1 MSGES
6 GAGHQLDLV
15 EDHQWQDD
23 EAQGLAGEQ
32 HARHRDAGDEALFRA
47 AEHDRD
53 LVLARKAQ
61 AARRDGGDCQYQREQ
76 RRLHGKEDRQWSEGE
91 LVPNSAQSGAT

>member
-53 LVLARKAQ
+53 LVLAQKPKPR
-61 AARRDGGDCQYQREQ
+61 AATAVIASISASSAAYTAKRIASGRRASWCQIPLR
-76 RRLHGKEDRQWSEGE
+76 
-91 LVPNSAQSGAT
+91 VAPI